1 MVGDAVKVTLVPE
14 QMAPDGLAAMLTLAA
29 TFGFTVMMIE
39 LEVEGLPVTQVAL
52 EIITH
57 FIVSEFE
64 SVEVIYEEPVA
75 TFVPFLIH
83 R

>member
-39 LEVEGLPVTQVAL
+39 LEVAGLPVTQVAF
-52 EIITH
+52 EFITH
-57 FIVSEFE
+57 FIVSEFD
-64 SVEVIYEEPVA
+64 SVEVIYELPVA
-75 TFVPFLIH
+75 TFAPFLVH
-83 R
+83 W